1 MLGYISFFTQV
12 KRLRLL
18 HWNLFHHSIQLYF
31 GKSMLQLSFSLL
43 IFSNISLGLV
53 TTLPFQCVLHNQQGA
68 VLGRRKFSLGE
79 LDIVG
84 LPNLR

>member
-1 MLGYISFFTQV
+1 MLGYMSFFTQV

-31 GKSMLQLSFSLL
+31 GKICCRLNPR
-43 IFSNISLGLV
+43 IFSNFSLGLV

-68 VLGRRKFSLGE
+68 VLGRMKFSLGE